1 MRVAVLLRAGG
12 AAASAQTV
20 QAERAA
26 EAMRRNGWRGE
37 ARRAIRSGA
46 WPERRREGLKPA
58 GPGQP
63 AGPVRSTKARRRSR
77 HAKVSP
83 CDTAMESQFG
93 QDGCRKNQLLQ
104 DGGEKSVPAT
114 RRRGKGGLPCKRVR
128 TDDAMLSGA
137 GIVSPANTANR
148 TSGQLIERRLPR
160 VRSGEAEQRG
170 AEYAMRPGPR
180 AVSCGSPAQAQPVG
194 RRPQAGQLFGEP
206 AAWRPAAVW
215 SSSGRRRHG
224 AASGARPAG
233 LGGPGGAGGGDQPTQ
248 AQRWRAGCAA
258 SRMTARS
265 GSAGAESRALPESF
279 GYHLRHLAFAARIVA
294 VWRLVWRI
302 ASLGRE
308 GVLASSRQQQRHC
321 MRRGQA
327 SRDQIVSA

>member
-180 AVSCGSPAQAQPVG
+180 AVCCGSPAQAQPVG
-194 RRPQAGQLFGEP
+194 RRPQAGRQASLRRG
-206 AAWRPAAVW
+206 A
-215 SSSGRRRHG
+215 RRRSG
-224 AASGARPAG
+224 EAAADEGTEPRAELGPRGWAG
-233 LGGPGGAGGGDQPTQ
+233 RAELAAGI
-248 AQRWRAGCAA
+248 
-258 SRMTARS
+258 SRRRR
-265 GSAGAESRALPESF
+265 SAGVRVAPQ
-279 GYHLRHLAFAARIVA
+279 AA
-294 VWRLVWRI
+294 
-302 ASLGRE
+302 
-308 GVLASSRQQQRHC
+308 
-321 MRRGQA
+321 
-327 SRDQIVSA
+327 